1 VSSPEGTRIIDL
13 LRTYGVVRPRDL
25 ASHGLSRMA
34 LQRLVADGR
43 IERIARGVYRLPGEP
58 ITHASLAEVSRRV
71 PRGVICLISAL
82 EFHELTTQLAH
93 EVWLAIGVKHWP
105 PAAEY
110 PPIRLVR
117 FSGAALTEG
126 VEVHDIGGTEV
137 RIYSA
142 AKTVADCFK
151 FRNKIGVDVAVE
163 ALRDYRTN
171 RRGTVDELWR
181 FAKVCRVATVMK
193 PYLEA
198 TS

>member
-1 VSSPEGTRIIDL
+1 MSSESIKIIDL
-13 LRTYGVVRPRDL
+13 LKTYGVLRPRDL
-25 ASHGLSRMA
+25 AEHGLSRA
-34 LQRLVADGR
+34 GLKRLVDDGQV
-43 IERIARGVYRLPGEP
+43 ERVTRGVYQLPDQS
-58 ITHASLAEVSRRV
+58 ITHASLAAVSHRV

-82 EFHELTTQLAH
+82 EFHELTTQPPH
-93 EVWLAIGVKHWP
+93 EVWLAIDVKHWP
-105 PAAEY
+105 PTVEY

-117 FSGAALTEG
+117 FSGAALTAG
-126 VEVHDIGGTEV
+126 VEVHNIGGREV

-163 ALRDYRTN
+163 ALRDYREKRT
-171 RRGTVDELWR
+171 GTIDELWR
-181 FAKVCRVATVMK
+181 MAKICRVATVIT